1 MKMIFLVDGD
11 NNIGTGL
18 QGIDLLTAEDTVLV
32 FFGKGQTLANV
43 KKLCAGTKA
52 QVQYLE
58 SVKGGKNSLD
68 FQIITEL
75 GVLVGRGEADFAYV
89 ISQDKGYEAA
99 MSALHARYASTFR
112 EVALRPS
119 IQDCLQAAFLLRAG
133 TREELAAAHKEAEE
147 RKLEIS
153 LLEEELEKA
162 KQRLADTEA
171 RLKESEEK
179 LAKAGPAAAAYE
191 KVKDRT
197 AGIELEAHCRAQAVQ
212 AEAEER
218 IRKTRAEVE
227 QWLNRVQGNYG
238 RLRAD
243 MDAAVSRACGELDQV
258 RQTLEQISGELARQ
272 DEGLDKLTKSCC
284 AELTHRAPDP
294 LPLDEK

>member
-1 MKMIFLVDGD
+1 MMARPIMIQ
-11 NNIGTGL
+11 GTMSN
-18 QGIDLLTAEDTVLV
+18 A
-32 FFGKGQTLANV
+32 GK
-43 KKLCAGTKA
+43 
-52 QVQYLE
+52 
-58 SVKGGKNSLD
+58 
-68 FQIITEL
+68 
-75 GVLVGRGEADFAYV
+75 
-89 ISQDKGYEAA
+89 
-99 MSALHARYASTFR
+99 
-112 EVALRPS
+112 S
-119 IQDCLQAAFLLRAG
+119 I
-133 TREELAAAHKEAEE
+133 LAAGLCRIFAQDGYRVAPFKSQNMALNSYITADG
-147 RKLEIS
+147 LEM
-153 LLEEELEKA
+153 
-162 KQRLADTEA
+162 
-171 RLKESEEK
+171 
-179 LAKAGPAAAAYE
+179 G
-191 KVKDRT
+191 
-197 AGIELEAHCRAQAVQ
+197 RAQAVQ

>member
-1 MKMIFLVDGD
+1 MEAADIQFRTAALGGFSKQDVLDYIEKANQDHAAKVE
-11 NNIGTGL
+11 GL
-18 QGIDLLTAEDTVLV
+18 QKELSAMTEERDKLKARVEEAEGRLV
-32 FFGKGQTLANV
+32 ELS
-43 KKLCAGTKA
+43 A
-52 QVQYLE
+52 QVQKLTGELAERGAALE
-58 SVKGGKNSLD
+58 QS
-68 FQIITEL
+68 
-75 GVLVGRGEADFAYV
+75 RGERELQAEEQSALQNQLSDLKERLEKSEQGARA
-89 ISQDKGYEAA
+89 YEA
-99 MSALHARYASTFR
+99 
-112 EVALRPS
+112 
-119 IQDCLQAAFLLRAG
+119 I
-133 TREELAAAHKEAEE
+133 
-147 RKLEIS
+147 
-153 LLEEELEKA
+153 
-162 KQRLADTEA
+162 
-171 RLKESEEK
+171 
-179 LAKAGPAAAAYE
+179 
-191 KVKDRT
+191 KDRT

>member
-1 MKMIFLVDGD
+1 MSD
-11 NNIGTGL
+11 
-18 QGIDLLTAEDTVLV
+18 
-32 FFGKGQTLANV
+32 
-43 KKLCAGTKA
+43 
-52 QVQYLE
+52 
-58 SVKGGKNSLD
+58 
-68 FQIITEL
+68 TEL
-75 GVLVGRGEADFAYV
+75 QFRTSTFGGFQKQDVLNYIETSNQEHREKLEAVRRELAEA
-89 ISQDKGYEAA
+89 EAA
-99 MSALHARYASTFR
+99 
-112 EVALRPS
+112 
-119 IQDCLQAAFLLRAG
+119 
-133 TREELAAAHKEAEE
+133 
-147 RKLEIS
+147 
-153 LLEEELEKA
+153 KA
-162 KQRLADTEA
+162 
-171 RLKESEEK
+171 
-179 LAKAGPAAAAYE
+179 
-191 KVKDRT
+191 
-197 AGIELEAHCRAQAVQ
+197 AQAVQ

>member
-1 MKMIFLVDGD
+1 MMARPIMIQ
-11 NNIGTGL
+11 GTMSN
-18 QGIDLLTAEDTVLV
+18 A
-32 FFGKGQTLANV
+32 GK
-43 KKLCAGTKA
+43 
-52 QVQYLE
+52 
-58 SVKGGKNSLD
+58 SL
-68 FQIITEL
+68 
-75 GVLVGRGEADFAYV
+75 
-89 ISQDKGYEAA
+89 
-99 MSALHARYASTFR
+99 
-112 EVALRPS
+112 
-119 IQDCLQAAFLLRAG
+119 
-133 TREELAAAHKEAEE
+133 LAAGLCRIFAQDGYRVAPFKSQNMALNSYITADG
-147 RKLEIS
+147 LEM
-153 LLEEELEKA
+153 
-162 KQRLADTEA
+162 
-171 RLKESEEK
+171 
-179 LAKAGPAAAAYE
+179 G
-191 KVKDRT
+191 
-197 AGIELEAHCRAQAVQ
+197 RAQAVQ